1 MSIKNVYKFHL
12 QLLEI
17 YEKNQI
23 LPNPYRKEINYYYQQ
38 LNFFCEN
45 TMQRIFV
52 LNQLIK
58 IYEKSRHTQ
67 IQWCSHKY
75 YSNHLEE

>member
-1 MSIKNVYKFHL
+1 MKINNVYQLHL
-12 QLLEI
+12 QLLDV

-23 LPNPYRKEINYYYQQ
+23 SPSPYCKEINYYHRQ

-58 IYEKSRHTQ
+58 IHEKSRNLQ
-67 IQWCSHKY
+67 IQRCSDEY
-75 YSNHLEE
+75 YSSH